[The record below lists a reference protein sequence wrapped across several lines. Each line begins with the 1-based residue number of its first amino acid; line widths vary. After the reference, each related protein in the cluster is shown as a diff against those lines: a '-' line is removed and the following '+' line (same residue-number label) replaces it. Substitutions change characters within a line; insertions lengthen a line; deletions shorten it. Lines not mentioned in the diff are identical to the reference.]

1 MYTKK
6 QLENR
11 RETIVNAAIGCFIDK
26 GFHAT
31 SMRDIAQ
38 AASVSLGNLYNY
50 FPGKE
55 SLIAEVAIQEQD
67 ELAPLLDALRDK
79 NTPSRSRVEN
89 FLRTYAALCSQ
100 REWAVLAAEC
110 LAEIAR
116 NAALAPAFGENH
128 ARMLSALEAAID
140 DGDAQGIFTPRV
152 PAAIVAQLLLDSVES
167 EAMRRVLMRTP
178 AQSGSEPGEVYA
190 LNSNL
195 LQALLGI

>member
-1 MYTKK
+1 MTPKI

-55 SLIAEVAIQEQD
+55 SLIAEVAIREQD
-67 ELAPLLDALRDK
+67 ELAPLLTALRDK
-79 NTPSRSRVEN
+79 NTAANIRVEN
-89 FLRTYAALCSQ
+89 FLRTYSALCSQ

-116 NAALAPAFGENH
+116 NAELAPAFEENQ
-128 ARMLSALEAAID
+128 ARTLSALEAAIE
-140 DGDAQGIFTPRV
+140 DGNAQGIFTPQV
-152 PAAIVAQLLLDSVES
+152 PPGIVAQLLLDAVES
-167 EAMRRVLMRTP
+167 EAMRRVLMRRPTRSD
-178 AQSGSEPGEVYA
+178 AEPHEA
-190 LNSNL
+190 LNKKL
-195 LQALLGI
+195 VQALLGI

>member
-1 MYTKK
+1 MNPKK

-11 RETIVNAAIGCFIDK
+11 RQTIVNAAIGCFIDK

-55 SLIAEVAIQEQD
+55 SLIAEVAIQERD
-67 ELAPLLDALRDK
+67 ELAPLLDALRIK
-79 NTPSRSRVEN
+79 TPSANIRVEN
-89 FLRTYAALCSQ
+89 FLRAYAALCSQ

-116 NAALAPAFGENH
+116 NAALVPAFAENH

-140 DGDAQGIFTPRV
+140 DGNAEGLFTQRV
-152 PAAIVAQLLLDSVES
+152 PAVVVAQLLLDAVES
-167 EAMRRVLMRTP
+167 DAMRRVLMRTP
-178 AQSGSEPGEVYA
+178 AQSASEQGEVYA
-190 LNSNL
+190 LDKNL